1 MTEAL
6 PEGCTV
12 TDSVERPSLASLAK
26 TEQATKATKTQTK
39 LRAFRRHNQ
48 IAQERDFESTCKS
61 KRFDCGND
69 RLFCNG

>member
-39 LRAFRRHNQ
+39 LRAFRELISIEQPRHQ
-48 IAQERDFESTCKS
+48 KVS
-61 KRFDCGND
+61 
-69 RLFCNG
+69 